1 MEQDTP
7 MRIASATKLLT
18 TIMALQCVDRGLIGL
33 DDDVEILVPD
43 LTSMKVLTGFD
54 NDGNPIMRD
63 RRGTI
68 TLR

>member
-1 MEQDTP
+1 MEPDTP

-18 TIMALQCVDRGLIGL
+18 TIMALQCVDRGLVEL
-33 DDDVEILVPD
+33 DEDVERLIPD

-54 NDGNPIMRD
+54 AEGNPVMRD